1 MHFNFTLAGLL
12 LFAIDWL
19 IRIFF
24 ILYIPRKRKP
34 SSAIAWLLVIIVFPG
49 VGILLFLLIGSP
61 KLSSRRRKKQHFINE
76 LIDKATQSSPNDLG
90 ELTREAQARITPL
103 ADLNKS
109 LTRLPMRA
117 GNSVEVLPEYN
128 KAIADI
134 MAHIN
139 QANEF
144 VHIEYFI
151 VALDEATQ
159 PLFDAM
165 EAAVKR
171 GVKVRLMFD
180 SLGSRRYPRVKE
192 MKKVLTQIGVEWHT
206 MLPIRF
212 SWKNYNRLDL
222 RNHRKVVIIDDSVAY
237 IGSQNLIDRTYHRK
251 DKIYYDELVVR
262 MSGPIVRHCSAVFA
276 GDWFAESGERLTKL
290 TDPKLRPLPKKTG
303 DVFAQIVPS
312 GPSYDTNNNARLFTQ
327 LIHSAQKDV
336 VIVNPYFVPDEALLD
351 AVTSA
356 AHRGVDVT
364 IINSEAIDQWM
375 VGHAQRSYYEELIAA
390 GIKIYL
396 YKYPILLHSKHL
408 TIDDDIAVIGSS
420 NMDIRSFELDLECV
434 LMTYSK
440 SVVDDLK
447 KVQKYNLNH
456 ASQIVLAQW
465 RKRGIIDKFLESIA
479 RLTAALQ

>member
-1 MHFNFTLAGLL
+1 MHFNFTFAGLL
-12 LFAIDWL
+12 LFALDWL

-49 VGILLFLLIGSP
+49 VGIALFLLIGSP
-61 KLSSRRRKKQHFINE
+61 KLSSRRRKKQRYINE
-76 LIDKATQSSPNDLG
+76 LIDKATQASPNDLD
-90 ELTREAQARITPL
+90 ELTHEERERIQPL

-109 LTRLPMRA
+109 LAKLPIRA
-117 GNSVEVLPEYN
+117 GNSVVVLPEYD
-128 KAIADI
+128 KAIDDI
-134 MAHIN
+134 VAHIN
-139 QANEF
+139 DAKEF

-151 VALDEATQ
+151 VAIDKTTQ

-180 SLGSRRYPRVKE
+180 SLGSRKFQKQKE
-192 MKKVLTQIGVEWHT
+192 IKEVLNRIGVEWHK

-212 SWKNYNRLDL
+212 SWHGYNRLDL
-222 RNHRKVVIIDDSVAY
+222 RNHRKIIVIDDRIAY
-237 IGSQNLIDRTYHRK
+237 IGSQNLIDRAYHRK
-251 DKIYYDELVVR
+251 DAIYYDELVVR
-262 MSGPIVRHCSAVFA
+262 MSGPIVRHCDAVFA
-276 GDWFAESGERLTKL
+276 GDWYAESGERLTKL
-290 TDPKLRPLPKKTG
+290 TDPRQRAMPKKDG
-303 DVFAQIVPS
+303 DVLAQVIPS
-312 GPSYDTNNNARLFTQ
+312 GPSYDTDNNARLFTQ
-327 LIHSAQKDV
+327 LIYTAKKKI
-336 VIVNPYFVPDEALLD
+336 VIVNPYFVPDESILSAI
-351 AVTSA
+351 TSA

-375 VGHAQRSYYEELIAA
+375 VGHAQRSYYEELITA

-420 NMDIRSFELDLECV
+420 NMDIRSFELDLECI

-440 SVVDDLK
+440 TVVSDLQ
-447 KVQKYNLNH
+447 KVQQQNLKH
-456 ASQIVLAQW
+456 ATMVELHKW
-465 RKRGIIDKFLESIA
+465 HKRSIYTKFLESVA